1 MRWLLLIVSCW
12 LAALARADIV
22 VGFGANKPPYVFEQ
36 GRAGLEY
43 DIVMASFAAVGVS
56 AQPYFAPQGRL
67 HALLGNR
74 LIDVITTTS
83 EQSGIE
89 AYYSDVYI
97 VYQNYAITLSDRH
110 LDIHTIDDLSRY
122 SVTAFQRASTNLG
135 PQFRAAVA
143 KSPQYT
149 EQAKQ
154 VTRDILLFAGRV
166 DVAVADRRIFDYFR
180 QEIGSLVDIRQAVT
194 YHAIFPPTP
203 YRAAFRDEALRD
215 SFNRGLA
222 TIRRNGSYDE
232 IQRRYAGY

>member
-1 MRWLLLIVSCW
+1 MRWLLLIVFCW
-12 LAALARADIV
+12 LTAARADII
-22 VGFGANKPPYVFEQ
+22 VGFGVNKPPYVFERD
-36 GRAGLEY
+36 RAGLEY
-43 DIVMASFAAVGVS
+43 EIVMASLAAAGIQ

-67 HALLGNR
+67 HALLANR

-83 EQSGIE
+83 EKSGVE

-110 LDIHTIDDLSRY
+110 LDIRTIEDLSRY

-135 PQFRAAVA
+135 PQFRAAIA
-143 KSPQYT
+143 SSPQYT

-166 DVAVADRRIFDYFR
+166 DVAIADRRIFDYFR
-180 QEIGSLVDIRQAVT
+180 KEIGSLVDIRQPVT

-203 YRAAFRDEALRD
+203 YRAAFRDVALRD

-222 TIRRNGSYDE
+222 TIRRNGSYAD
-232 IQRRYAGY
+232 IQRKYAGY